1 MLCSTLLIYTIVTG
15 EQPVDYEGFSSAKK
29 AKGKAAA
36 DTLQNCYSVLTKQ
49 IIPGDIAPELFAEK
63 IINENDVEKAK
74 NLLYLKQNR
83 AQELLLTLMRKVQA
97 RPEWFNTICNI
108 LEKESV
114 TAVETMR
121 STHVKL

>member
-1 MLCSTLLIYTIVTG
+1 M
-15 EQPVDYEGFSSAKK
+15 DYEGFPSARK

-49 IIPGDIAPELFAEK
+49 ITPGDIAPELFAEK

-74 NLLYLKQNR
+74 NLYYLKQDR

-97 RPEWFNTICNI
+97 RPEWFDTICNI

-121 STHVKL
+121 STRVKL